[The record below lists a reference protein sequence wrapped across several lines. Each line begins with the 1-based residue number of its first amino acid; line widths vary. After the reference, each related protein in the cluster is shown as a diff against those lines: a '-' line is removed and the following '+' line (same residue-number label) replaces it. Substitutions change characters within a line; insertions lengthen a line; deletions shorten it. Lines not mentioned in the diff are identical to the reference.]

1 MRRTSHRQTVNGNAF
16 WKYTL
21 KTSLLGQ
28 LLSQTGLGSVSTRNS
43 TGTYTYDTRGRLKS
57 QSTKLQTDSTHTYT
71 NSGTF
76 AYDAANNLKP
86 SSGWTYNQ
94 NNQLTAAPATQGLA
108 GATGLSYDASG
119 NLQTINGMTLTYDC
133 WGHTTSVAN
142 TASGTVKFSY
152 DSSGRRISKT
162 VGTTTTFNVW
172 DGDTLVAQT
181 DSAGN
186 FTRDYTFG
194 GTGALSDHASGS
206 ADRIY
211 ASDPQGNTMDTLD
224 GASGVLRHPPF
235 IASPFG
241 FGLGTPPAD
250 EIMIYGPGSLLP
262 DSELSS
268 GTGAQT
274 FYQGAT
280 TGGRPYV
287 PGTGSYGSPSAPS
300 GFGGGGSPYGFG
312 GGNPLD
318 NDDDNTD
325 YTSDSQFY
333 GPSFR
338 RVGNGLMTGAL
349 FLADGNP
356 IEATRQFLSG
366 RGALGNKLSVGDRL
380 MAAFNAAA
388 AVAGPL
394 SKAAEE
400 VPAVARGINKARE
413 AAAAA
418 KQAAKVARGNKL
430 VPVSRWGREGLQP
443 GDFVMKGPAN
453 YWNWL
458 RSFKWERTP
467 YNQFAPLAS
476 GRTYPVPASSIRWP
490 RGRGMDGRWKGLFG
504 QRIYDP

>member
-1 MRRTSHRQTVNGNAF
+1 
-16 WKYTL
+16 
-21 KTSLLGQ
+21 
-28 LLSQTGLGSVSTRNS
+28 
-43 TGTYTYDTRGRLKS
+43 
-57 QSTKLQTDSTHTYT
+57 
-71 NSGTF
+71 
-76 AYDAANNLKP
+76 
-86 SSGWTYNQ
+86 
-94 NNQLTAAPATQGLA
+94 
-108 GATGLSYDASG
+108 
-119 NLQTINGMTLTYDC
+119 MTLTYDC
-133 WGHTTSVAN
+133 WGHMTSVAN

-186 FTRDYTFG
+186 VTRDYTFG
-194 GTGALSDHASGS
+194 GTGILSDHASGS

-211 ASDPQGNTMDTLD
+211 ASDPQGDTVDLID
-224 GASGVLRHPPF
+224 GMNGGKGPVIIPTLWGPPTGWP
-235 IASPFG
+235 A
-241 FGLGTPPAD
+241 PPATD
-250 EIMIYGPGSLLP
+250 VGVWVGGGGLLADKELHGVGSPGS
-262 DSELSS
+262 DYGIIVRSCD
-268 GTGAQT
+268 
-274 FYQGAT
+274 
-280 TGGRPYV
+280 GGRPYT
-287 PGTGSYGSPSAPS
+287 PGTGNFGSPGAP
-300 GFGGGGSPYGFG
+300 GGYGGGGSPYGFG

-476 GRTYPVPASSIRWP
+476 GRTSPPP
-490 RGRGMDGRWKGLFG
+490 FLETGG
-504 QRIYDP
+504 